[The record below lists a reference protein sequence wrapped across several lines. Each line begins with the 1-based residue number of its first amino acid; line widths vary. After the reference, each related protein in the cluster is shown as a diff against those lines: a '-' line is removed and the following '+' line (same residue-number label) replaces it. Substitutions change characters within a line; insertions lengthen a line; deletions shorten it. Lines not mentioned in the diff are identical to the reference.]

1 MLIAMPFPENIHVRI
16 AAAAAVVVM
25 IASSHSNAAQVAPES
40 SEEKA
45 LTYLEQE
52 VPAWPRETN
61 CFSCHNN
68 GDAARAL
75 FRARHLGYAIL
86 DESIADTREWLLAPA
101 EWDSSPGNPG
111 SSDKKLARIQF
122 AAALAEAVR
131 TGVVEGR
138 QPLVEASRMLVD
150 DQEPDGSW
158 RVEGDASMVA
168 SPATYGRTLATYMA
182 RHSLETASVER
193 FADPIARADAWLIQA
208 PVGPIMD
215 AAALVLALH
224 DRSEPDARAQTQK
237 AVDWI
242 LNGQSSDG
250 GWGPYP
256 QTPSEPFD
264 SALGLLALATLQETS
279 PSPSVAEV
287 IARGRTFLVRAQ
299 LDDGGWI
306 ETTRPS
312 GNQSYAEHISTSG
325 WATLALLATR
335 PD

>member
-1 MLIAMPFPENIHVRI
+1 MLVAMVFTTKVQIWI
-16 AAAAAVVVM
+16 AAATAVVI
-25 IASSHSNAAQVAPES
+25 IASAHPNTAQIVKES

-52 VPAWPRETN
+52 VPAWPRKTN

-75 FRARHLGYAIL
+75 FRAHQMGYAVPE
-86 DESIADTREWLLAPA
+86 ESIADTREWLLAPSKW
-101 EWDSSPGNPG
+101 ESSPGSPVV
-111 SSDKKLARIQF
+111 SDKKLALIQF

-131 TGVVEGR
+131 TGVVEDPE
-138 QPLVEASRMLVD
+138 PLIEASRMLVE
-150 DQEPDGSW
+150 DQDLDGSW
-158 RVEGDASMVA
+158 RVEGDESMVA
-168 SPATYGRTLATYMA
+168 SPATYGRTLATYMS
-182 RHSLETASVER
+182 RHSLETADMER

-208 PVGPIMD
+208 PIGPIMD

-224 DRSEPDARAQTQK
+224 DRGGGDARAQTQK
-237 AVDWI
+237 AADWI

-264 SALGLLALATLQETS
+264 SALALVALARLGETS
-279 PSPSVAEV
+279 PSPSVTEA
-287 IARGRTFLVRAQ
+287 IARGRAFLQGAQ
-299 LDDGGWI
+299 LEDGGWI

-325 WATLALLATR
+325 WATLALLSTR
-335 PD
+335 SE